1 MTKEQVNRSR
11 GSVIHLDDHRTPPTS
26 NHRCVKCGSEWFR
39 LDGTLAGPGAPAHG
53 AVVLAAADRI
63 RITAYCGTPRCLEC
77 GHLVAV

>member
-1 MTKEQVNRSR
+1 MKEQVTQSS
-11 GSVIHLDDHRTPPTS
+11 GSVIRLDDHRTPPTS
-26 NHRCVKCGSEWFR
+26 NHRCIKCGSEWFR

-63 RITAYCGTPRCLEC
+63 RITGYCGTPRCLEC